1 MENSF
6 NLKKDHNNLDGKIVA
21 GFERLSQVF
30 RVLLW
35 EKAKKY
41 DLSPIQIQLLIF
53 LKHHSGNK
61 STVSYLAKE
70 FNLTKATVSD
80 TIKILEQKNYIL
92 KQTNARDSRSYT
104 IELTAAGLE
113 IVLRTEDFTDP
124 LYDIVTE
131 TSENDKMFLWQNISF
146 LIQQLHAMQI
156 ISVQS
161 TCYNC
166 HYFSQQNGGG
176 HCKLME
182 MPLQSKDI
190 RLDCND
196 HKPLRS

>member
-1 MENSF
+1 MKNIFDLEMQN
-6 NLKKDHNNLDGKIVA
+6 NNLDGKIVA

-53 LKHHSGNK
+53 IKHHSGNK
-61 STVSYLAKE
+61 STVSYLARE

-80 TIKILEQKNYIL
+80 TIKILEQKKYVVKEPNS
-92 KQTNARDSRSYT
+92 TDSRSYT
-104 IELTAAGLE
+104 IALTPEGLE
-113 IVLRTEDFTDP
+113 IVLVTEDFTDP

-131 TSENDKMFLWQNISF
+131 TSENDKIVLWQNISS
-146 LIQQLHAMQI
+146 LIQQLHTLQVI
-156 ISVQS
+156 NVQS
-161 TCYNC
+161 TCFNC
-166 HYFSQQNGGG
+166 HYFSQQNGNN

-182 MPLQSKDI
+182 IKLETADI
-190 RLDCND
+190 KLDCHD
-196 HKPLRS
+196 HKPVRL